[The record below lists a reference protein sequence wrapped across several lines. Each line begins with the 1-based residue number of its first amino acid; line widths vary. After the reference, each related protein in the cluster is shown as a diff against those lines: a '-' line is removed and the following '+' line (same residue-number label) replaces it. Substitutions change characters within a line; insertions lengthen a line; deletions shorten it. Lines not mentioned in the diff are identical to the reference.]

1 MSISSVELMT
11 VPVEELKA
19 RLDRL
24 TERAAIMLQLS
35 EAKAITLPDDV
46 WAAIQDH
53 KNVLSI
59 MLAVAKAAEVVP
71 PVVH

>member
-24 TERAAIMLQLS
+24 TERAAVMLQLS
-35 EAKAITLPDDV
+35 EAKAITVPDDV
-46 WAAIQDH
+46 WTAIQDH
-53 KNVLSI
+53 KSVLSI
-59 MLAVAKAAEVVP
+59 MLAVATAAEVVP